1 MPKWEDVVSA
11 LEDPKYIWRTVRGVS
26 KQLNASQHKIQDL
39 LAEHASEIIKSSI
52 PAESGEELYTTRR
65 HYRRMASPF
74 DKIASSLTQ
83 TVSSSLSSSSSSSSS
98 SSKPDR
104 E

>member
-1 MPKWEDVVSA
+1 MHKWEDIVLA

-26 KQLNASQHKIQDL
+26 KQLNASQHEIENF
-39 LAEHASEIIKSSI
+39 LADHASEIIKSSI
-52 PAESGEELYTTRR
+52 PAESGEERYTTRR
-65 HYRRMASPF
+65 HYRRMVSPF

-83 TVSSSLSSSSSSSSS
+83 TVTSSSSSSSS
-98 SSKPDR
+98 DR